1 MLTKK
6 YYNKRG
12 MKSIFYHR
20 IKNWMLDH
28 KEWLLCLLGVGLL
41 LVLAF
46 QAGYV
51 LGRHELSPI
60 IIEQNRENISP

>member
-1 MLTKK
+1 
-6 YYNKRG
+6 

-20 IKNWMLDH
+20 AKNWALER
-28 KEWLLCLLGVGLL
+28 KEWILVLGGAALLF
-41 LVLAF
+41 VLAF

-60 IIEQNRENISP
+60 IIETQDRTIP